1 MKALGM
7 IEVYG
12 MVTAIEALDAALK
25 AANVN
30 RLSVEIVK
38 GGIVTVLVTGDTGAV
53 KAAVDASAAA
63 AERVGKVLSV
73 HVIPRPADMTWDM
86 LTPGPSEA
94 SMLPE
99 NDKTG
104 GAEPEVLPDAPEAE
118 TEAQSVPEAIIEPEP
133 EEQAE
138 EAAPVEEAPAEEA
151 EPEAWEAPAE
161 EEIPEA
167 EEIPAEEE
175 APAKEPEAEEA
186 PAEEETAVEEV
197 IPEAEE
203 APVQE
208 APEAEAVPAEEAEPV
223 KEEAP
228 AVKAPE
234 PEKEAPVLLDP
245 EQVKRLNV
253 PRLRQ
258 LARDLE
264 INNMSKADIKFGKRD
279 ELIEKIFEFL
289 GWE

>member
-99 NDKTG
+99 NDKTEV
-104 GAEPEVLPDAPEAE
+104 AEPEVLPDAPEAE

-138 EAAPVEEAPAEEA
+138 EAAPAEEAPAEEA
-151 EPEAWEAPAE
+151 
-161 EEIPEA
+161 
-167 EEIPAEEE
+167 
-175 APAKEPEAEEA
+175 EPEAEEA

-203 APVQE
+203 APAQE